1 MTISISISK
10 PLFSFFN
17 QVKRAAMMVLILLL
31 MVAIAEVHGLRPTEY
46 TLHTD
51 RGTIVGT
58 KYKINGKQLTRFL
71 GKTNITLNWFIFLF
85 PLRLYGTVSSK

>member
-1 MTISISISK
+1 
-10 PLFSFFN
+10 
-17 QVKRAAMMVLILLL
+17 MMMLILLL
-31 MVAIAEVHGLRPTEY
+31 MVAIAEVHGLKPTEY

-71 GKTNITLNWFIFLF
+71 GKTNITYAQLIYFSFSVTPVWD
-85 PLRLYGTVSSK
+85 S

>member
-71 GKTNITLNWFIFLF
+71 GKTNITLN
-85 PLRLYGTVSSK
+85 